1 MKFITIFRMALS
13 SLGNNKLRSALA
25 LLGIVIGITAVISLM
40 SIGKGIQAFIVDSLE
55 SQGSNLVMLIPK
67 EPEKENEK
75 WNFFN
80 LSDVDALKDKENA
93 PSIMNAVAE
102 KSWSGKIVLGDK
114 SINSTVLGIT
124 DGYYDVS
131 NLDLGFGIFI
141 TETHQEDVR
150 KVIVIGKR
158 IVEKLFDN
166 QNPIGQ
172 QVRVLNHRFT
182 VVGVMEEQDNPG
194 WGVNPN
200 KTAYIPITTM
210 YETLSPFRPY
220 GEVEKEV
227 DWIKV
232 KAVSFENV
240 PMAMAETAKIMRFQ
254 NRIAVGED
262 DDFIVTNQQEILNSL
277 QTIINAIIFFLTS
290 IAAISLLVGGIGIMN
305 IMLVSVTERTRE
317 IGIRKALGAKRSD
330 ILYQFVVEAIL
341 LTGTGGVL
349 GIALGYG
356 VSVALDG
363 IPFGNGENL
372 ETAFTLDIA
381 LLALGVSAAIGL
393 FFGIFP
399 AYRASKLHPIE
410 ALRYQ

>member
-102 KSWSGKIVLGDK
+102 KSLSGKIVLGDK

-150 KVIVIGKR
+150 KVIVIGTR

-182 VVGVMEEQDNPG
+182 VVGVMDEQDNPG
-194 WGVNPN
+194 WGVDPN

-399 AYRASKLHPIE
+399 AYRAAKLHPIE

>member
-114 SINSTVLGIT
+114 SINSTILGIT

-150 KVIVIGKR
+150 KVIVIGTR

-182 VVGVMEEQDNPG
+182 VVGVMDEQDNPG
-194 WGVNPN
+194 WGVDPN

-399 AYRASKLHPIE
+399 AYRAAKLHPIE

>member
-1 MKFITIFRMALS
+1 MKFLTIFRMALS
-13 SLGNNKLRSALA
+13 ALGNNKLRSGLA

-55 SQGSNLVMLIPK
+55 NQGSNLVLLIPK
-67 EPEKENEK
+67 EPEKENDRWK
-75 WNFFN
+75 LFN
-80 LSDVDALKDKENA
+80 LSDVEALKDKNNA
-93 PSIMNAVAE
+93 PSILDAVAE

-124 DGYYDVS
+124 DGYYNVS

-141 TETHQEDVR
+141 TETHQNDYR
-150 KVIVIGKR
+150 KVMVIGTR

-172 QVRVLNHRFT
+172 QLRVSNHRFT

-194 WGVNPN
+194 WGVDPN
-200 KTAYIPITTM
+200 KTAFIPITTM
-210 YETLSPFRPY
+210 YETLSPVRPY
-220 GEVEKEV
+220 GQVDKEV

-232 KAVSFENV
+232 QAVSFEDV

-254 NRIAVGED
+254 NRISIGED
-262 DDFIVTNQQEILNSL
+262 DDFVVTNQQEILDSL

-341 LTGTGGVL
+341 LTGTGGIL

-363 IPFGNGENL
+363 IPFGDGGVL

-381 LLALGVSAAIGL
+381 FLALGVSAAIGL

-399 AYRASKLHPIE
+399 AYRAAKLHPIE

>member
-150 KVIVIGKR
+150 KVIVIGTR

-182 VVGVMEEQDNPG
+182 VVGVMDEQDNPG

-381 LLALGVSAAIGL
+381 LLALGVSAAIAVSYTHL
-393 FFGIFP
+393 TLP
-399 AYRASKLHPIE
+399 TTPYV
-410 ALRYQ
+410 

>member
-150 KVIVIGKR
+150 KVIVIGTR

-182 VVGVMEEQDNPG
+182 VVGVMDEQDNPG
-194 WGVNPN
+194 WGVDPN

-305 IMLVSVTERTRE
+305 IMLVLSL
-317 IGIRKALGAKRSD
+317 IHI
-330 ILYQFVVEAIL
+330 
-341 LTGTGGVL
+341 
-349 GIALGYG
+349 
-356 VSVALDG
+356 
-363 IPFGNGENL
+363 
-372 ETAFTLDIA
+372 
-381 LLALGVSAAIGL
+381 
-393 FFGIFP
+393 
-399 AYRASKLHPIE
+399 
-410 ALRYQ
+410 

>member
-150 KVIVIGKR
+150 KVIVIGTR

-182 VVGVMEEQDNPG
+182 VVGVMDEQDNPG
-194 WGVNPN
+194 WGVDPN

-399 AYRASKLHPIE
+399 AYRAAKLHPIE

>member
-150 KVIVIGKR
+150 KVIVIGTR

-182 VVGVMEEQDNPG
+182 VVGVMDEQDNPG
-194 WGVNPN
+194 WGVDPN

-341 LTGTGGVL
+341 LTGTGGIL

-363 IPFGNGENL
+363 IPFGNGESL

-399 AYRASKLHPIE
+399 AYRAAKLHPIE

>member
-150 KVIVIGKR
+150 KVIVIGTR

-182 VVGVMEEQDNPG
+182 VVGVMDEQDNPG
-194 WGVNPN
+194 WGVDPN

-341 LTGTGGVL
+341 LTGTGGIL

-399 AYRASKLHPIE
+399 AYRAAKLHPIE

>member
-114 SINSTVLGIT
+114 SINSTILGIT

-150 KVIVIGKR
+150 KVIVIGTR

-182 VVGVMEEQDNPG
+182 VVGVMDEQDNPG
-194 WGVNPN
+194 WGVDPN

-341 LTGTGGVL
+341 LTGTGGIL

-399 AYRASKLHPIE
+399 AYRAAKLHPIE

>member
-150 KVIVIGKR
+150 KVIVIGTR

-166 QNPIGQ
+166 QNHIGQ

-182 VVGVMEEQDNPG
+182 VVGVMDEQDNPG
-194 WGVNPN
+194 WGVDPN

-381 LLALGVSAAIGL
+381 LLALGVAAAIGL

-399 AYRASKLHPIE
+399 AYRAAKLHPIE